1 MPFAFFHIVTYS
13 NAASLSI
20 KAMLSENTNVKHT
33 KILLPTIIIVII
45 IIIIIII
52 IIKLTHSKT
61 IPEIT
66 AEMEPQP
73 AALDFKK
80 LAQYSSRFK

>member
-1 MPFAFFHIVTYS
+1 
-13 NAASLSI
+13 
-20 KAMLSENTNVKHT
+20 MLSENTNVKHT

-45 IIIIIII
+45 IIIIIE
-52 IIKLTHSKT
+52 LTHSKT

-73 AALDFKK
+73 AALDFNKV
-80 LAQYSSRFK
+80 AQYSSRFK

>member
-1 MPFAFFHIVTYS
+1 
-13 NAASLSI
+13 
-20 KAMLSENTNVKHT
+20 MLSENTNVKHT

-52 IIKLTHSKT
+52 ELTHSKT

>member
-45 IIIIIII
+45 IIIIE
-52 IIKLTHSKT
+52 LTHSKT

>member
-1 MPFAFFHIVTYS
+1 
-13 NAASLSI
+13 
-20 KAMLSENTNVKHT
+20 MLSENTNVKHT

-45 IIIIIII
+45 IIIIE
-52 IIKLTHSKT
+52 LTHSKT

>member
-45 IIIIIII
+45 VIIIIE
-52 IIKLTHSKT
+52 LTHSKT